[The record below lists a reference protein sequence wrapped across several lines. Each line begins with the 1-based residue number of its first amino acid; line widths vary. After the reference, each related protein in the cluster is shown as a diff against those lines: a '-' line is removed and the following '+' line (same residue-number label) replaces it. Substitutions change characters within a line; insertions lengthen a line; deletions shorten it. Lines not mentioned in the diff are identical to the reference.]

1 MSIYGELQGFNSG
14 QWVEMYSLDLTPFGG
29 DIMRFYSGT
38 NEMNQPLVWQGNQY
52 LAYPCQV
59 TGFSQS
65 SSGAVSRPKLK
76 LANVNGVISTVLM
89 QSGGIEGARFVRK
102 RTKVKFLD
110 AVNFPS
116 RRNLLLNT
124 SDLSAASWSTAT
136 SAPSIVS
143 SKLWRGEY
151 PFCEITKIKTT
162 SSEYRGHQVGEISV
176 GTVLTLSMVL
186 SRGTSTT
193 LSAGIYASTGWGENS
208 DSSARIVSGPG
219 QIARQTGA
227 IFQVSGLTEDYT
239 IIEITRT
246 FVASSA
252 STSAYIYPGGSSSTT
267 VGASV
272 LVAAPQ
278 LEIGSESTQYQPI
291 GNTWSQNPTAD
302 PSAGLPDDVFYVTRK
317 ESEDADSVSFELGP
331 STDLQGVSI
340 PGRIITASY
349 CPFKYRGEACGYTG
363 GAVATAAGV
372 ATTDLMSDRCGKRP
386 SDCKLRFGDT
396 AQLPFGGFPACGL
409 VRFT

>member
-29 DIMRFYSGT
+29 DIMRFYPGT

-65 SSGAVSRPKLK
+65 SSGAVARPKLK

-110 AVNFPS
+110 AANFPP
-116 RRNLLLNT
+116 RRNLLRNT
-124 SDLSAASWSTAT
+124 SDLSAAGWSAAT
-136 SAPSIVS
+136 SALSTVS

-151 PFCEITKIKTT
+151 PFSEITKIKAT
-162 SSEYRGHQVGEISV
+162 SSEYRVQSVGAIST

-186 SRGTSTT
+186 SRGTSAT
-193 LSAGIYASTGWGENS
+193 LSTGINASTGWGSNS
-208 DSSARIVSGPG
+208 DSSAMIVSGPG
-219 QIARQTGA
+219 QIARQSGA
-227 IFQVSGLTEDYT
+227 LFQVSGLTEDYT
-239 IIEITRT
+239 TIEITRT
-246 FVASSA
+246 FAA
-252 STSAYIYPGGSSSTT
+252 NSTSTAVNMYPGGSSSTT

-278 LEIGSESTQYQPI
+278 LEVGVSTSYQAI
-291 GNTWSQNPTAD
+291 GNTWLQNPTAD

-363 GAVATAAGV
+363 GAVATATGV